1 MRPQPENRKRKF
13 HMGKGL
19 RLQIYAWCMLVGV
32 VLLVGGTLAWYTL
45 REREAETE
53 PTTVMKPY
61 YLSLRNPDDT
71 DMVQLSVGSL
81 LQGKTKQIVF
91 CVSSEE
97 AQQINEDT
105 TVFEYAL
112 ELVHTDNLALK
123 YEIYSLTA
131 VDESE
136 AENVEGL
143 ITTEREVN
151 GEDGSTSTEIAYWQ
165 KTSDALTGTDV
176 SAKRW
181 EQAGLLE
188 ADADT
193 DDGVDTGDAA
203 GTDDGADTGDAAG
216 TGDGAGTGEDTGT
229 DAATATADIINRG
242 TYISYEKV
250 EADGETE
257 GAVAAVDNGLEL
269 TAGADT
275 AQYFVLEIS
284 WNITSGFEKY
294 DKETDMIYLLAKA
307 LQPMPEESTP

>member
-193 DDGVDTGDAA
+193 GD
-203 GTDDGADTGDAAG
+203 
-216 TGDGAGTGEDTGT
+216 
-229 DAATATADIINRG
+229 ATADIINRG